1 VEAAAAQPAQ
11 PAPKLLFPFLDLKAQ
26 FDAIRPELLAA
37 VESTFESQSF
47 ILGPEVAQL
56 ESEIAQLTGCR
67 FAIGCASGSDALLLA
82 LMALG
87 VGVND
92 EVVTTPFTFGAT
104 AGSIARTGARPVF
117 VDIDPGSYNIDP
129 ALIERAIT
137 SRTRVIMPVHLFGA
151 PAAMEAIGDIAAR
164 RNIAI
169 VEDAA
174 QAIGASYR
182 GAPVGSLGALGCFSF
197 FPSKNLG
204 AAGDG
209 GIITTNDATF
219 ADRLRVLRVHGA
231 RHKYSYERIGM
242 NSRLDSLQAAVLR
255 VKLPHLAGWT
265 ALRQRNA
272 ARYTTMILSRGLERF
287 VTLPVAPDG
296 CTHVYNQFTIRTE
309 HRDALRD
316 HLRARGIPTE
326 IYYPLPLHTEPA
338 FLYLGYATGEFPQ
351 AERACQQA
359 LALPIFPE
367 LTEAQQSAVVDAID
381 EFFAPTSA
389 RTEER

>member
-1 VEAAAAQPAQ
+1 MEAAAAQPAQ

-197 FPSKNLG
+197 FPYKNLG